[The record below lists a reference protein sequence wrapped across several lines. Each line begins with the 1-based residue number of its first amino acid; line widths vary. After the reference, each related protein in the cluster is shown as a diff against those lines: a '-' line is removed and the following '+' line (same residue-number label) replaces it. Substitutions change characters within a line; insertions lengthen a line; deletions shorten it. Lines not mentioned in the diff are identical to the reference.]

1 MRETLSKGPRSEEDL
16 LKEQEEFFSR
26 KSGGEVKPAAT
37 LVRKVS
43 PPAEPPPPTTSK
55 PMSKFALERQRK
67 RETVG
72 ADTSAPGGNAG
83 SGASVRESN
92 VPSTAA
98 ASGGKSSG
106 AHAERGA
113 TAAQGA
119 SGGSSRARKCT
130 RIPPSKP
137 VGEPMSVVRSHHP
150 PSLSDTTIYIVYL
163 QQTIFKGNNVHTR
176 STVLV

>member
-1 MRETLSKGPRSEEDL
+1 
-16 LKEQEEFFSR
+16 
-26 KSGGEVKPAAT
+26 VKPAAT

-55 PMSKFALERQRK
+55 PMSKFALERQRQ

-72 ADTSAPGGNAG
+72 ADTSAPEGNAG

-92 VPSTAA
+92 VPNTAA

-106 AHAERGA
+106 AQSERGA

-119 SGGSSRARKCT
+119 SGGSSSARKCT

-150 PSLSDTTIYIVYL
+150 PSLSDTTILLLYFTLKYCTTVISQVNMQIVE
-163 QQTIFKGNNVHTR
+163 ICKGAIKPQLRLNQ
-176 STVLV
+176 SIKAILSLY

>member
-1 MRETLSKGPRSEEDL
+1 MSKGPRSEEDL

-37 LVRKVS
+37 LVRRVS
-43 PPAEPPPPTTSK
+43 PPAEPPLPTTSK

-72 ADTSAPGGNAG
+72 ADTSAPGGNDG
-83 SGASVRESN
+83 SGVSVRESN

-119 SGGSSRARKCT
+119 SGGSARKCT

-150 PSLSDTTIYIVYL
+150 PSLSDTTILYYSIVYYCN
-163 QQTIFKGNNVHTR
+163 ISGKHADR
-176 STVLV
+176 